1 VLNPYTG
8 LPIEMTAP
16 KYPEEYVKISYAPC
30 IAKMTMAKGKEKA
43 TENPLTSM
51 YPESSIPNFNTWTQY
66 GSVTARNIQIKVSCN
81 LTSKEGKVFTDIKVK
96 LPDSS
101 WKSSEC
107 SFALHGFSLYLN
119 HHVNDVVY
127 IVDALYFNKS
137 IPGEEAA
144 GGSVAAEAPKPSA
157 DAAMDVDDEND
168 GGADVKASS
177 AKAKSKK
184 AAKNKKKK

>member
-1 VLNPYTG
+1 
-8 LPIEMTAP
+8 MTAP
-16 KYPEEYVKISYAPC
+16 KHPEEYVKISYAPC

-144 GGSVAAEAPKPSA
+144 GGGSGGSVAAEAPKPSA